1 MELIFSNRSHTLI
14 RRTATHLYL
23 RPHPA
28 LRPYVAHYT
37 LCLAMEAPPPQT
49 GPLHLIPDAS
59 GCLVFTLEGEK
70 LDSLLYGPTNSLVTV
85 ANDLGRCPLRF
96 FVEFR
101 PGGLRA
107 FTPIPQWEL
116 TERVLSLE
124 DAAPALHG
132 LVSACWEQAEDL
144 DQFVAAVD
152 RQLLAR
158 CTLPELLP
166 PALRPEEYGYSPRH
180 LSRLFRAA
188 YGMGAKRF
196 SHIMR
201 VNQAVRRMQAGPV
214 RLTDLAQ
221 ELGYFD
227 QAHFI
232 RAFQSVCG
240 VTPGRYRA
248 DLSDFYNEPLKF

>member
-1 MELIFSNRSHTLI
+1 MELVFRNRSHMAVKC
-14 RRTATHLYL
+14 TATHLYL

-37 LCLAMEAPPPQT
+37 LCLAMEAPPAQT
-49 GPLHLIPDAS
+49 SPLHLIPDAS
-59 GCLVFTLEGEK
+59 GCLVFTLEEEVLRG
-70 LDSLLYGPTNSLVTV
+70 LLYGPTDTLVTV
-85 ANDLGRCPLRF
+85 TNDLGRCPLRF

-107 FTPIPQWEL
+107 FTSIPQWEL
-116 TERVLSLE
+116 TGRIFSLE
-124 DAAPALHG
+124 DAECSLHR
-132 LVSACWEQAEDL
+132 LVCACWEQAQDL

-152 RQLLAR
+152 RQLLSF
-158 CTLPELLP
+158 CTAPALLP
-166 PALRPEEYGYSPRH
+166 PALRPEDCGYSPRH

-196 SHIMR
+196 SHVMR
-201 VNQAVRRMQAGPV
+201 ANQAVRRMQAGTI

-221 ELGYFD
+221 DLGYFD

-240 VTPGRYRA
+240 VTPGQYRA
-248 DLSDFYNEPLKF
+248 GVSAFYNEPLKF